1 MRVLTD
7 KITDDITWYINISPV
22 NRYLFIDIAKA
33 LGVAAIILLGV
44 QLLPLGSDTAG
55 SITTIMLGVFTL
67 WGVAVVLKLFTS
79 FTGISI
85 RFMLDEEGA
94 TAMTDEGKMGLSY
107 VAKQVS
113 TMRWDPMH
121 AGSMRAANI
130 KPDKTQ
136 VKWSQVT
143 GKVVDEERKI
153 ITLQKDVFGNLRLYC
168 SEDNFTR
175 VCGYVEDMLV

>member
-1 MRVLTD
+1 
-7 KITDDITWYINISPV
+7 
-22 NRYLFIDIAKA
+22 
-33 LGVAAIILLGV
+33 
-44 QLLPLGSDTAG
+44 DTAG
-55 SITTIMLGVFTL
+55 SITTIVLGVFML

-94 TAMTDEGKMGLSY
+94 TAMKDEGKMGLSY
-107 VAKQVS
+107 VARQVS
-113 TMRWDPMH
+113 TMRWDPMQ

-143 GKVVDEERKI
+143 GKVVDEERKV
-153 ITLQKDVFGNLRLYC
+153 ITLQKGVFGNLRLYC
-168 SEDNFTR
+168 SEDNFAR